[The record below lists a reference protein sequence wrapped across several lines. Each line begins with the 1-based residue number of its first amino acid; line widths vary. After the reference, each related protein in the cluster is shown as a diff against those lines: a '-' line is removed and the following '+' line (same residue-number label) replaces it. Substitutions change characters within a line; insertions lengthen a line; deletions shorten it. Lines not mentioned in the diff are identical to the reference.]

1 MQVKSIAECSHG
13 AFCSTFDM
21 HQDTTGFQ
29 AFVLSIL
36 ELSLKTGFTLF
47 QISAVSVMLGS
58 ETARCAVMRWTGG
71 GGDVVAPLQTALTL
85 LPRKPVKE
93 HIEWKQIEIAANT
106 K

>member
-1 MQVKSIAECSHG
+1 
-13 AFCSTFDM
+13 
-21 HQDTTGFQ
+21 
-29 AFVLSIL
+29 
-36 ELSLKTGFTLF
+36 
-47 QISAVSVMLGS
+47 MLGS